1 MVPCRIAGRRRPRC
15 QLDERLQPLLCCRGK
30 QASEAPVEQERQ
42 DRDTRL
48 RAASTCHSHG
58 GRFWPVDGLPLQR
71 ARVGC
76 RSKGPM
82 TGTRCALSREL
93 GLRKAFSVAPELLA
107 SPDALGNLRLKSGRT
122 ECKPVLADL
131 VDKAAALFG
140 AKAHQPIE
148 RLFLRPIADGDEHID
163 RQPLPGEICREH
175 DRVRHVRSHPIRQR
189 RRRHQPSA
197 NKFTAGM
204 LRPLRIDRA
213 AMINAEGTGFARANL
228 VSSYLDLQP
237 AVAARRARTAASSL
251 TLVFHRLFHWLAHV
265 GSGLADFRSA

>member
-82 TGTRCALSREL
+82 IGTRCALSREL

-148 RLFLRPIADGDEHID
+148 RLFLRPIAEATSTSTGSPCQAKFAASMIVFDMSGRIQSGSGDE
-163 RQPLPGEICREH
+163 GT
-175 DRVRHVRSHPIRQR
+175 SHPQINSRQ
-189 RRRHQPSA
+189 
-197 NKFTAGM
+197 GCC
-204 LRPLRIDRA
+204 
-213 AMINAEGTGFARANL
+213 G
-228 VSSYLDLQP
+228 
-237 AVAARRARTAASSL
+237 
-251 TLVFHRLFHWLAHV
+251 
-265 GSGLADFRSA
+265 RSA